1 LRRSLL
7 RARAPRLGRVLC
19 DANALIFHPA
29 TQELW
34 ERLNKSESESGD
46 LRAAFLEIRADL
58 VAYYENWLAI
68 LEECAGSITVSSAVL
83 DCELSGGR
91 FAGDRMRR
99 YRQRAAPRLPPSGDI
114 LRSYDSRSTAALKN
128 RVLRH
133 LHERCRISDQL
144 ESEAKGLRFW
154 IREALLK
161 KPIWRQASKKAG
173 LSWIDED
180 VLVNA
185 LAASAIGPVTI
196 LTNDRA
202 MHEMARALRNALKDS
217 SWPGKDRS
225 EQQARWAEG
234 MAARPFDTARWER
247 SEGELW
253 IIEAN

>member
-1 LRRSLL
+1 MRRSLL

-19 DANALIFHPA
+19 DANSLIFHPA
-29 TQELW
+29 TRELW
-34 ERLNKSESESGD
+34 ERLNKPKSESDD
-46 LRAAFLEIRADL
+46 LRAAFLEVRDDL
-58 VAYYENWLAI
+58 VAFYENWLLI
-68 LEECAGSITVSSAVL
+68 LEACPGAITVSSAVF

-91 FAGDRMRR
+91 FAGQRMKR
-99 YRQRAAPRLPPSGDI
+99 YRQRAAPKLPPAGDI
-114 LRSYDSRSTAALKN
+114 LRPYDSRSSAALKN
-128 RVLRH
+128 RVLRV

-154 IREALLK
+154 IRDALLQ

-185 LAASAIGPVTI
+185 LAASAIGPVTV

-202 MHEMARALRNALKDS
+202 MHEMARALRNSLKDS
-217 SWPGKDRS
+217 SWSGKDRS
-225 EQQARWAEG
+225 EQQARWAEA
-234 MAARPFDTARWER
+234 MAERPFEIARWER